1 MKKQS
6 IRLED
11 KFPAVTIQYVNSKV
25 RKMSIIYGFTK
36 HEADDFRQ
44 NLYLALIKSLERF
57 DPKRGAKLE
66 TYLHMC
72 ANGYAKDYISK
83 LRRPQKIVRTLI
95 VLDAP
100 VRRRAVDGDEEIPM
114 VETIADETL
123 TGQELADIRHDVK
136 DVLARLDELP
146 RKVCELIMD
155 GVEKHE
161 IPERLGISKT
171 RFYGVVF
178 PKLQADFKGLLDS

>member
-1 MKKQS
+1 MKKQT

-11 KFPAVTIQYVNSKV
+11 KFPAVTIKYINSKV
-25 RKMSIIYGFTK
+25 RKMSIIYGFK
-36 HEADDFRQ
+36 SHETEDFRQ
-44 NLYLALIKSLERF
+44 SLYLKLVKALENF
-57 DPKRGAKLE
+57 DTNRGAKLE
-66 TYLHMC
+66 TYLHC
-72 ANGYAKDYISK
+72 CVDNFAKDYISK

-136 DVLARLDELP
+136 IVLDHLDDLP
-146 RKVCELIMD
+146 RRICGLLME

-161 IPERLGISKT
+161 IPKRLGISKT

-178 PKLQADFKGLLDS
+178 PKLQADFKGLLES